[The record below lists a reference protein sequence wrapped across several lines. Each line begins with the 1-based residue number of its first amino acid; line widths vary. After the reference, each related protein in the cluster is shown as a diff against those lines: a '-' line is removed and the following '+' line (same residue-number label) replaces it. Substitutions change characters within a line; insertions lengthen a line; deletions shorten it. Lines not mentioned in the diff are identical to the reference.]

1 MTNDVSLTLF
11 QMVMALPTCFIS
23 LLSTV
28 DVVSRAVK
36 TDFNAMYTI
45 EVTLNIVLPCVPAV
59 FGELGSAEAD
69 NIKSNMIR
77 RYRVCRNDALRNKIL
92 DGIKFLEICPMNF
105 TVWRIFAVNLSLV
118 LSLIGVYTTYTIV
131 LLQFRNLKT

>member
-1 MTNDVSLTLF
+1 
-11 QMVMALPTCFIS
+11 MVMALPTCFIA

-28 DVVSRAVK
+28 DVVSRNIK
-36 TDFNAMYTI
+36 SEFTSMFTI
-45 EVTLNIVLPCVPAV
+45 EVFLNIVLPCVPAV

-69 NIKSNMIR
+69 KIKANMIK
-77 RYRVCRNDALRNKIL
+77 RYRVCNNDALRKKIL

-131 LLQFRNLKT
+131 LLQFHHLKT